1 MSDRLVT
8 ISMYRL
14 ESEAFL
20 AKGALEAAGIDA
32 VLVGQYSASNLPHES
47 FSGGYSLQV
56 AAEDAEHADAILNQ
70 IHGVAHAEY
79 VRPSDADDAA
89 PPSRCER
96 CGSPEV
102 RKVQKLTMFGVL
114 AILITA
120 VFIAVDQAMW
130 IFYSVIAAGIFT
142 LLAARWQCRNC
153 GYRW

>member
-1 MSDRLVT
+1 
-8 ISMYRL
+8 
-14 ESEAFL
+14 
-20 AKGALEAAGIDA
+20 
-32 VLVGQYSASNLPHES
+32 
-47 FSGGYSLQV
+47 V
-56 AAEDAEHADAILNQ
+56 AAEEAEHADAVLNQ

-79 VRPSDADDAA
+79 VRPSDADDAV

-102 RKVQKLTMFGVL
+102 RRVQKLAMFGVL
-114 AILITA
+114 ALLITA